1 MTMNNGIAIIEVVDI
16 RTSPSRRDE
25 LRRALSSLS
34 GPTEAEPGC
43 ASCQLFQPLSDP
55 NVLRVES
62 YWKTQADFFRHL
74 RSDAY
79 KKFLVLMELGCEPP
93 NVGFYTV
100 SELRGLGLVK
110 VARELSE

>member
-1 MTMNNGIAIIEVVDI
+1 MTSVNGIAIIEVVDI
-16 RTSPSRRDE
+16 KTSPARHEE
-25 LRRALSSLS
+25 LRQALSSLS

-43 ASCQLFQPLSDP
+43 VSCQLFQPLRDP

-62 YWKTQADFFRHL
+62 YWKTQSDFLRHL